1 MVDRRTITVVVPLW
15 RPYVRMTRQ
24 GKHADPRARQYHA
37 ACEVLSQYLALAM
50 AQRFAPSERLIRS
63 PYRVAVS
70 VFLPG
75 TKASKGATLTANGH
89 DWDNYVKAAVDTAS
103 RHGVTSGD
111 SAAHFRGPLAVP
123 MGIYSIASD
132 AQAYGVITIAE
143 VDESEH
149 VAAIPADAVRFVR
162 S

>member
-1 MVDRRTITVVVPLW
+1 MTERRTITVVVPLW

-37 ACEVLSQYLALAM
+37 ACEALSQYLAIAM
-50 AQRFAPSERLIRS
+50 IQRFIPQERLIRS

-70 VFLPG
+70 VYMPG
-75 TKASKGATLTANGH
+75 TKASKGATLTASGH

-111 SAAHFRGPLAVP
+111 SAAHFRGPLPVP
-123 MGIYSIASD
+123 MGIYAIASD
-132 AQAYGVITIAE
+132 ASAYGVITFSE
-143 VDESEH
+143 VDECEH

-162 S
+162 